1 MKPDTTPSPDAPDVR
16 ILHRDCPFRGCL
28 VGVHVDRLLLPDGS
42 EAVREVV
49 VHPGA
54 VAIVAIPSPG
64 SVLLVRQYRH
74 PAESYVWEIPAGKL
88 EPDESPFD
96 CARRELEEET
106 GYRASKW
113 TPLASFF
120 TTPGFSNEKISLFCA
135 RSLSRVR
142 RSPDHDVT
150 SCRSFLARD
159 LQEMFDRGD
168 LADAKTLLGLLW
180 VELLSGGYG
189 DREC

>member
-1 MKPDTTPSPDAPDVR
+1 MKPDSTPSPDTPDVR
-16 ILHRDCPFRGCL
+16 ILHRDCPFHGRL
-28 VGVHVDRLLLPDGS
+28 IGVHVDRLLLQDGS

-64 SVLLVRQYRH
+64 SALLVQQYRH
-74 PAESYVWEIPAGKL
+74 PAESCLWEIPAGKL
-88 EPDESPFD
+88 EPGEPPLD

-113 TPLASFF
+113 MVLPAVF
-120 TTPGFSNEKISLFCA
+120 TTPGFSNERIYLFCA
-135 RSLSRVR
+135 RDLVRVR
-142 RSPDHDVT
+142 RPPDRDVT
-150 SCRSFLARD
+150 ACHPFSADD
-159 LQEMFDRGD
+159 LQGMLDRGD

-180 VELLSGGYG
+180 MGLLSGACG
-189 DREC
+189 DGES